1 MTTGVDKN
9 RVGTHRRLEFTVG
22 QKNIFNTNMNIKH
35 YMQKAKLVDTIRAMG
50 AKAGAEAHPDRET
63 VEARLDALR
72 QERRIAA
79 RKVSTTKKM
88 AKRGASQE
96 EIDKEMQEITESLSP
111 ATPSSHIQVTPLFTT
126 FKITM
131 TVRPPTRR
139 RLDPPNLSPTLKAL
153 VDGLTD
159 ACWWDDDDYRHLV
172 ETSFRYG
179 GLSGTPGKWRIVLDV
194 EEVDPS
200 GYVTSN

>member
-1 MTTGVDKN
+1 
-9 RVGTHRRLEFTVG
+9 
-22 QKNIFNTNMNIKH
+22 
-35 YMQKAKLVDTIRAMG
+35 
-50 AKAGAEAHPDRET
+50 
-63 VEARLDALR
+63 
-72 QERRIAA
+72 
-79 RKVSTTKKM
+79 
-88 AKRGASQE
+88 
-96 EIDKEMQEITESLSP
+96 
-111 ATPSSHIQVTPLFTT
+111 
-126 FKITM
+126 M

-179 GLSGTPGKWRIVLDV
+179 GLSGTPGEWRIVLDV